1 MTIQSHKA
9 NVVHYYSQFISK
21 EENVS
26 SFTQGKS
33 SQSQDT
39 SFALLGSFT
48 ELRSGGTMKSLRK
61 KFTFVCFPTS
71 ILTHK

>member
-1 MTIQSHKA
+1 M
-9 NVVHYYSQFISK
+9 YF
-21 EENVS
+21 ENVS
-26 SFTQGKS
+26 SFTKGKS
-33 SQSQDT
+33 SQSQET

-48 ELRSGGTMKSLRK
+48 EPGSGGTMKSLRK